1 MGLQRTLKNST
12 VSCQETIFQGKL
24 KIAFPESFL
33 RGDDAMNIVTCEKS
47 DFFTAMSVEDAEERH
62 SFVCIRLGLYVS
74 FQVEDGGMGIF
85 HADAPALHGGDAVD
99 DAVIATFG
107 GSLEEEGKRN

>member
-1 MGLQRTLKNST
+1 M
-12 VSCQETIFQGKL
+12 
-24 KIAFPESFL
+24 
-33 RGDDAMNIVTCEKS
+33 
-47 DFFTAMSVEDAEERH
+47 
-62 SFVCIRLGLYVS
+62 S
-74 FQVEDGGMGIF
+74 FQVENGGMGIF